1 MVAGPA
7 STPVPAVVIAIFVIL
22 VGTGSADVAVLL
34 AEGPVAETV
43 PGTGAVRPAPDDRH
57 SADGRRRSGQP
68 RHDAVRS
75 SSCRALSQPANS
87 SAGAAAGGPLLL
99 PFARAVVALA
109 TVLGFCAGA
118 AGVLD
123 VAGRAFR
130 RGTSTRLA
138 AGRSLAAPAS
148 PTGHS
153 DAMVTRILAT
163 HRIPGLLRP
172 ERSPEDPRGLVVD
185 SPGFGTD
192 RERAQRLQ
200 CGGRADCPFV
210 EGRG

>member
-7 STPVPAVVIAIFVIL
+7 STPVPAVAIAIFVIL
-22 VGTGSADVAVLL
+22 V
-34 AEGPVAETV
+34 
-43 PGTGAVRPAPDDRH
+43 GTGAVRPAPDDRH

-75 SSCRALSQPANS
+75 SSRRALSQPANS
-87 SAGAAAGGPLLL
+87 SAGTAAGGPLRL
-99 PFARAVVALA
+99 PFAWAVVALA

-118 AGVLD
+118 ASVVD
-123 VAGRAFR
+123 VAGRALR

-138 AGRSLAAPAS
+138 GGQSLVAPAS

-185 SPGFGTD
+185 SPALEPIESELSVFN
-192 RERAQRLQ
+192 
-200 CGGRADCPFV
+200 V
-210 EGRG
+210 